1 MARVL
6 GPCTFAWFTNELTG
20 GSMLNSFFKL
30 DDNQTTVRTELFAG
44 LTTFLTMAYI
54 IFVNPDILAAAG
66 MDKGAVFVATCIA
79 AAVGTLIMGLHANY
93 PIALA
98 PGMGL
103 NAFFAFVVVKGM
115 GVSWQIALAA
125 VCLSGILFL
134 ILSVLPVRA
143 WIINSIPR
151 SQKLSIAAGI
161 GLFLGFIGLKS
172 AGIVADHPATFVTV
186 GQLTSLPVILAV
198 IGFIIMVALDYRRVT
213 GSIIIGILLVT
224 IAGVVLGITKAP
236 SAIIAMPP
244 SIAPTL
250 FALDFGGLFQLG
262 TTTLLIIVLSFLL
275 VDMFDTAGTLIG
287 VAHQAKMLDEN
298 GNLPRLG
305 PALIADSSA
314 TVVGALVGTSSTTS
328 YIESASGV
336 RAGGRTGLTA
346 VAAACCFLLA
356 LFFAPV
362 ATSIPAFATAPAIVL
377 VACMM
382 ARGLA
387 EIDWDDVT
395 EFAPAVVTALS
406 MPLTFSIA
414 TGIGLGFISYVG
426 IKLVCGRLSDISGAM
441 WLIAAIF
448 LVYFGNA

>member
-1 MARVL
+1 
-6 GPCTFAWFTNELTG
+6 
-20 GSMLNSFFKL
+20 MLNSFFHL
-30 DDNQTTVRTELFAG
+30 EDNNTTVRTELFAG

-79 AAVGTLIMGLHANY
+79 AAIGTLIMGLHANY

-151 SQKLSIAAGI
+151 SQKLAIAAGI

-186 GQLTSLPVILAV
+186 GQLTSTPVLLAV
-198 IGFIIMVALDYRRVT
+198 LGFVIMIGLDYRRIT
-213 GSIIIGILLVT
+213 GSIIIGILLVA
-224 IAGVVLGITKAP
+224 IAGAVIGVSKAP
-236 SAIIAMPP
+236 PAVIDMPP

-262 TTTLLIIVLSFLL
+262 AATLLIIVLSFLL
-275 VDMFDTAGTLIG
+275 VDLFDTAGTLIG
-287 VAHQAKMLDEN
+287 VAHQANMLDEN

-346 VAAACCFLLA
+346 VSAACLFLLA

-362 ATSIPAFATAPAIVL
+362 ATSIPAFATAPAIVF

-395 EFAPAVVTALS
+395 EYAPGVVTALS

-426 IKLVCGRLSDISGAM
+426 IKVVCGRFSDISSAM
-441 WLIAAIF
+441 WLIAAVF
-448 LVYFGNA
+448 LVYFATA

>member
-1 MARVL
+1 
-6 GPCTFAWFTNELTG
+6 
-20 GSMLNSFFKL
+20 MLNSFFHL
-30 DDNQTTVRTELFAG
+30 DDNQTTVKTELFAG

-79 AAVGTLIMGLHANY
+79 AAAGTLIMGLHANY

-198 IGFIIMVALDYRRVT
+198 IGFIIMVALDYRRIT
-213 GSIIIGILLVT
+213 GSIIIGILLIA
-224 IAGVVLGITKAP
+224 IAGALLGVSNAP
-236 SAIIAMPP
+236 SGIISTPP

-250 FALDFGGLFQLG
+250 LALDFSGLFQLG
-262 TTTLLIIVLSFLL
+262 AATMMIIVLSFLL
-275 VDMFDTAGTLIG
+275 VDLFDTAGTLIG
-287 VAHQAKMLDEN
+287 VA
-298 GNLPRLG
+298 
-305 PALIADSSA
+305 
-314 TVVGALVGTSSTTS
+314 
-328 YIESASGV
+328 
-336 RAGGRTGLTA
+336 
-346 VAAACCFLLA
+346 
-356 LFFAPV
+356 
-362 ATSIPAFATAPAIVL
+362 
-377 VACMM
+377 
-382 ARGLA
+382 
-387 EIDWDDVT
+387 
-395 EFAPAVVTALS
+395 
-406 MPLTFSIA
+406 
-414 TGIGLGFISYVG
+414 
-426 IKLVCGRLSDISGAM
+426 
-441 WLIAAIF
+441 
-448 LVYFGNA
+448 